1 MAQEEQIP
9 ALDELAPY
17 RYDKECYEVAR
28 SLAQQWPHLKEDAG
42 FYVHPTRG
50 PGDHGW
56 NIASDGTIVDMTAA
70 QHDYNG
76 PEDEPEDDFEGEWPA
91 PQHPEII
98 SPDHPNYARYV
109 SWTRHP
115 EQSQVISHDRG
126 EHVPGSSGYVDIC
139 PKCISSQGNGEGNQQ
154 QIDRPNDEIE
164 NQDDVQSRHT
174 ASKDELHVA
183 LSLPDEVA
191 DELHEWVEGQN
202 WPEGFEPT
210 PKDEYH
216 ITLLYVP
223 EGHEEHRDDDWIR
236 EADGYWVE
244 TVGLDQFGDD
254 AVVLRVD
261 SPEVEQHADDLQ
273 DMAENRD
280 LPLSRFPG
288 GYKPHITL
296 GYGSLP
302 KYLHAPKLKFK
313 SGPSTISTPR
323 TSAAGHNLWH
333 KRGDWGRGLVT
344 PDGTI
349 YTWPEEEMDHQQRW
363 RALGLEEDNTKNFL
377 VTPKSHISPNHDD
390 TGELAQ
396 YVQEQTGMPPATD
409 LDHYGSVWTQEYTD
423 TLTVLTSILRDPA
436 PDFPRESQTVGN
448 STAYWWEPNPGHAVI
463 MAFGGSIDDRAFA
476 EQYVKLQLEAYGY
489 ERTSFTVDGTEQ
501 KTAGWNEI
509 MEKAKRLI
517 MSGNVT
523 MLRNGYNVI
532 AGHVV
537 GDHGEYNVE
546 IGRDDP
552 SSRAITT
559 WTCECPWDQYA
570 WQRTRQWKKYEGRPC
585 SHVMAL
591 YWTSLSTPLDEDI
604 SPNQPQQPP
613 LPGMPPGGHGAPAP
627 SGQPQLAPNAP
638 TPPGSPMPP
647 SPMQQQG
654 DQIIGQPTPAQAPLS
669 QPPGSPD
676 VLPPSPMEQLQMLQ
690 PPVPGTTPGGMPAP
704 PGAVSVP
711 GAKMPSPFNPIQYPG
726 GTYSKIAAE
735 EFQNGD
741 IVRAATELFGV
752 KEGRD
757 GATDAGEYT
766 AIPPGRR
773 GEVLGQDPTTGFVDV
788 IFPLDAGPM
797 TSYHVRCFV
806 EANEIVKVDGKTP
819 FIGQR

>member
-9 ALDELAPY
+9 ALDLAIA
-17 RYDKECYEVAR
+17 DR
-28 SLAQQWPHLKEDAG
+28 SDQ
-42 FYVHPTRG
+42 
-50 PGDHGW
+50 
-56 NIASDGTIVDMTAA
+56 N
-70 QHDYNG
+70 
-76 PEDEPEDDFEGEWPA
+76 
-91 PQHPEII
+91 
-98 SPDHPNYARYV
+98 
-109 SWTRHP
+109 
-115 EQSQVISHDRG
+115 QV
-126 EHVPGSSGYVDIC
+126 
-139 PKCISSQGNGEGNQQ
+139 
-154 QIDRPNDEIE
+154 DRPDDEIE
-164 NQDDVQSRHT
+164 DQNDAHT

-191 DELHEWVEGQN
+191 DELHEWVEGQD

-323 TSAAGHNLWH
+323 EATTN
-333 KRGDWGRGLVT
+333 
-344 PDGTI
+344 
-349 YTWPEEEMDHQQRW
+349 
-363 RALGLEEDNTKNFL
+363 
-377 VTPKSHISPNHDD
+377 ISNWDVVRP
-390 TGELAQ
+390 
-396 YVQEQTGMPPATD
+396 
-409 LDHYGSVWTQEYTD
+409 D

-489 ERTSFTVDGTEQ
+489 ERTSFTVDSTEQ

-726 GTYSKIAAE
+726 GTYSRLAAQTRKQRLELAQSVEQDMGQPDQSEILHQFDNGWSIRRPTVYGDIHREGVMMSNCWTPRFWENPENMNRYRTSFGMYTDHHDPQDPHLVDQNPDWTKPLVGVRSHPAGYFSLRDPDNLPRVSFHYDYGYPSSMQGQHNSQPKPEYLDMIHDWSGQQNQPQPRVAAAE

>member
-1 MAQEEQIP
+1 MPQEEQIP
-9 ALDELAPY
+9 ALDLAIA
-17 RYDKECYEVAR
+17 DR
-28 SLAQQWPHLKEDAG
+28 SDQ
-42 FYVHPTRG
+42 
-50 PGDHGW
+50 
-56 NIASDGTIVDMTAA
+56 N
-70 QHDYNG
+70 
-76 PEDEPEDDFEGEWPA
+76 
-91 PQHPEII
+91 
-98 SPDHPNYARYV
+98 
-109 SWTRHP
+109 
-115 EQSQVISHDRG
+115 QV
-126 EHVPGSSGYVDIC
+126 
-139 PKCISSQGNGEGNQQ
+139 
-154 QIDRPNDEIE
+154 DRPDNEIKDQNDT
-164 NQDDVQSRHT
+164 HT

-191 DELHEWVEGQN
+191 DELHEWVEGQD

-223 EGHEEHRDDDWIR
+223 EGHEEHRDEDWIR

-323 TSAAGHNLWH
+323 EAALTLPDRAPLCAICGTSQEAAAGHYPLPTEDALRPEKSWICNNCYPDAP
-333 KRGDWGRGLVT
+333 DWMKQR
-344 PDGTI
+344 I
-349 YTWPEEEMDHQQRW
+349 MNEQFEAPETSE
-363 RALGLEEDNTKNFL
+363 GLEKLHMQD
-377 VTPKSHISPNHDD
+377 S
-390 TGELAQ
+390 G
-396 YVQEQTGMPPATD
+396 
-409 LDHYGSVWTQEYTD
+409 LDWNDPRNSSWAQEYPD
-423 TLTVLTSILRDPA
+423 TISVLASILRDPA
-436 PDFPRESQTVGN
+436 PDYPRTSQKVGASTVH
-448 STAYWWEPNPGHAVI
+448 WWEPNPGHAVI

-489 ERTSFTVDGTEQ
+489 ERTSFTVDSTEQ

-613 LPGMPPGGHGAPAP
+613 LPGMPPGGHGAPTP

-638 TPPGSPMPP
+638 TAPGTPMPP
-647 SPMQQQG
+647 SPVQQQG

-676 VLPPSPMEQLQMLQ
+676 ILPPSPIEQLQMLQ
-690 PPVPGTTPGGMPAP
+690 PPVPGSTPGGMPAP

-773 GEVLGQDPTTGFVDV
+773 GEVLGQDPTTEFVDV
-788 IFPLDAGPM
+788 IFPLEGGPM
-797 TSYHVRCFV
+797 TSYHVRCYV